1 MDYCLH
7 VIGVAVLF
15 NRVMFVAKS
24 LWLKFLSILWQLK
37 LWAVDA
43 PFMFTAHKNKLP
55 DFLIIGVP
63 KAGTTYLYD
72 ILNQHSKIQMSRR
85 KEIHFFDKN
94 YHRGKR
100 YYQSFFPKSDLG
112 MLTGEA
118 SVNYFYSDKA
128 KTRIER
134 DLPNVK
140 LILLLR
146 NPADRAY
153 SHFQMNRKDMVEKS
167 FDQHIA
173 SNSLEFKKYNYLEK
187 GLYAKYLTIWNSF
200 LKSDNLLI
208 INSEDLFH
216 KEDLIINR
224 VLSFL
229 ELPSD
234 IKLLSRNKNSRVYE
248 KMKPDTRSELMDYY
262 KEDMANLEEYLSE
275 NFNWHNEV

>member
-1 MDYCLH
+1 
-7 VIGVAVLF
+7 
-15 NRVMFVAKS
+15 MFFVSKS
-24 LWLKFLSILWQLK
+24 LWLKFLSTLWQLK
-37 LWAVDA
+37 LWVVDA
-43 PFMFTAHKNKLP
+43 TFMFTAHKNRLP

-63 KAGTTYLYD
+63 KAGTTYLYH

-100 YYQSFFPKSDLG
+100 YYRSFFPKSDLG

-128 KTRIER
+128 KSRIER

-153 SHFQMNRKDMVEKS
+153 SHFQMNRKDMIEKS

-187 GLYAKYLTIWNSF
+187 GMYSKYISLWEEYLN
-200 LKSDNLLI
+200 DERLLI
-208 INSEDLFH
+208 IKSEELFSDERKVMQNVFNFLGMPQETLVISPKKNSGNYEDISIQTRNKLMSFYNDDISELEKSLKVSFEWSTSGSQVNSEDGL
-216 KEDLIINR
+216 K
-224 VLSFL
+224 
-229 ELPSD
+229 
-234 IKLLSRNKNSRVYE
+234 
-248 KMKPDTRSELMDYY
+248 
-262 KEDMANLEEYLSE
+262 
-275 NFNWHNEV
+275 